1 MNQDQDQEPRKTGSG
16 RGGYREGAG
25 RKPGSMSKLA
35 HEARERAQAEG
46 QLPHEILLS
55 MARGE
60 PQVQITVDAD
70 GGRTEKW
77 VSMDLDSRRDAAKA
91 AAPYYAPKIST
102 VEVIGGV
109 ADEQLDEFIAR
120 LAAEAGVSLGAPGE
134 GETYEDG
141 DAEAP
146 RSGSRRVRLE

>member
-1 MNQDQDQEPRKTGSG
+1 MNQTDEPKKTGSG
-16 RGGYREGAG
+16 RGGYRENAG

-35 HEARERAQAEG
+35 HEAREKAQADG
-46 QLPHEILLS
+46 LLPHEILLD

-60 PQVQITVDAD
+60 PQLQIEVDAE
-70 GGRTEKW
+70 GNRTEKW
-77 VSMDLDSRRDAAKA
+77 VSLDIDARRDAAKA

-120 LAAEAGVSLGAPGE
+120 LAAEAGVSIGPTGE
-134 GETYEDG
+134 GETHEDG
-141 DAEAP
+141 DADAP
-146 RSGSRRVRLE
+146 RTGSRRVRLDE